1 MASLYT
7 RENGVYYLSIS
18 FQGKRIIRSL
28 GTRSKSIAME
38 LIPDIERA
46 IYCELLQGRK
56 KRETPFK
63 QLAKLYLATNHNW
76 KPSTFEIYNRM
87 LDNYIKRGFPENK
100 TTRAMMIRV
109 VNSCNNWGLK
119 QGYIQ
124 SFMKLEGG
132 SNFEAR
138 TRILTDKELELVF
151 ENVTPYYFNQFVQF
165 AYYTGARSGEI
176 RRISRVKLFSDYMI
190 VEGKSGRRA
199 VRLASQARKILD
211 ENPQWNYSKDYVIK
225 AWSRNRKRLGLQ
237 DTRMHDLRRTFGC
250 G

>member
-100 TTRAMMIRV
+100 TWIW
-109 VNSCNNWGLK
+109 N
-119 QGYIQ
+119 I
-124 SFMKLEGG
+124 
-132 SNFEAR
+132 
-138 TRILTDKELELVF
+138 
-151 ENVTPYYFNQFVQF
+151 
-165 AYYTGARSGEI
+165 
-176 RRISRVKLFSDYMI
+176 VK
-190 VEGKSGRRA
+190 
-199 VRLASQARKILD
+199 
-211 ENPQWNYSKDYVIK
+211 
-225 AWSRNRKRLGLQ
+225 
-237 DTRMHDLRRTFGC
+237 
-250 G
+250 